1 MIGLDDRRAGRGDRG
16 AIERRPHAADLVGA
30 HAGVRAG
37 GRGGRRRDAHPE
49 QRDCHDQ
56 PTHRRRT
63 VHGARRPATH
73 RRPRRTRGLAFGLLQ
88 AYDRRMD
95 PDTRPCRAPFWI
107 ANGAVV
113 WALAFTVW
121 ALTAPFYEP
130 SGQTILEANDE
141 LSVRIA
147 LLLPAVIS
155 ALVWRAL
162 RVACRDGRRER
173 GRSAS
178 PAPPCCCSSP
188 C

>member
-1 MIGLDDRRAGRGDRG
+1 
-16 AIERRPHAADLVGA
+16 
-30 HAGVRAG
+30 
-37 GRGGRRRDAHPE
+37 
-49 QRDCHDQ
+49 
-56 PTHRRRT
+56 
-63 VHGARRPATH
+63 
-73 RRPRRTRGLAFGLLQ
+73 
-88 AYDRRMD
+88 MD

-107 ANGAVV
+107 ATGAVV

-162 RVACRDGRRER
+162 RVACRDGRRGAR
-173 GRSAS
+173 AIGVTGASVLLFFALLTGFSIGLFVLPGAVALTAAAVMTPSAAGGIAR
-178 PAPPCCCSSP
+178 P
-188 C
+188 